1 MRPSTCPPTCLALPT
16 QPRARIIHAMER
28 QAQAILAAAAA
39 SPVQSA
45 AMVANCVAYSADGKR
60 IGDISLDAISD
71 VLERPDTFVWVGL
84 IEPDEALLE
93 KLQEEFGLHDLAIED
108 AHNAHQR
115 PKIEAYGDSLFIVAQ
130 TAQVVDAAIQFG
142 ETHIF
147 VGKRYLVTVRH
158 GASLSYAPARRSCE
172 QSPEMLVFGP
182 SYGLYAVLDFI
193 VDNFMP
199 IVRSFREDLQ
209 ELEEDIFEDTFKRET
224 IRRLYNLKKELVTL
238 RLAIG
243 PLQDILNQLTR
254 MHPGLLRDEVRP
266 YFRDVYDHAARI
278 NESTDTMREMLTAAL
293 SVNLSLVT
301 VAQGEVVK
309 RLAGWAALLAAP
321 TLLTSWYGM
330 NFHHMPE
337 LDKPWGYAAMIAFT
351 GLVCG
356 GLFWLLRRAKWL

>member
-1 MRPSTCPPTCLALPT
+1 MLATRSTTAD
-16 QPRARIIHAMER
+16 
-28 QAQAILAAAAA
+28 
-39 SPVQSA
+39 PVP
-45 AMVANCVAYSADGKR
+45 MVANCVAYHVDGTR
-60 IGDISLDAISD
+60 IGDISLDEISD
-71 VLERPDTFVWVGL
+71 VLAKPDTFVWVGL
-84 IEPDEALLE
+84 VEPDEDLLE
-93 KLQEEFGLHDLAIED
+93 KLQEEFCLHDLAIED

-130 TAQVVDAAIQFG
+130 TAQVVSGSIEFG

-172 QSPEMLVFGP
+172 QSPDMLSFGS
-182 SYGLYAVLDFI
+182 SYALYSVLDFI

-199 IVRSFREDLQ
+199 IVRSFKEDLQ

-254 MHPGLLRDEVRP
+254 MFPGLIRDEVRP
-266 YFRDVYDHAARI
+266 YLRDVYDHAARI

-330 NFHHMPE
+330 NFAHMPE
-337 LDKPWGYAAMIAFT
+337 LDKAWGYPAIIGFT
-351 GLVCG
+351 ALVCG

>member
-1 MRPSTCPPTCLALPT
+1 MNRPTELTPVAPVPT
-16 QPRARIIHAMER
+16 
-28 QAQAILAAAAA
+28 
-39 SPVQSA
+39 S
-45 AMVANCVAYSADGKR
+45 AMVVNCVAYSSDGR
-60 IGDISLDAISD
+60 RLGDITLDEISD

-84 IEPDEALLE
+84 LEPDEPLLE

-108 AHNAHQR
+108 AHKAHQR

-130 TAQVVDAAIQFG
+130 TAQVVAGAIEFG

-172 QSPEMLVFGP
+172 QDPDMLMKGP

-209 ELEEDIFEDTFKRET
+209 ELEEDIFEGTFKRET
-224 IRRLYNLKKELVTL
+224 IRRLYTLKKELVTL

-254 MHPGLLRDEVRP
+254 LYPGLIRDEVRP

-321 TLLTSWYGM
+321 TLMTSWYGM

-337 LDKPWGYAAMIAFT
+337 LDKAWGYPAMIALT
-351 GLVCG
+351 LGICG
-356 GLFWLLRRAKWL
+356 GLYALLKRAKWL

>member
-1 MRPSTCPPTCLALPT
+1 MIFPVAALPDVR
-16 QPRARIIHAMER
+16 RASMMRRMEKS
-28 QAQAILAAAAA
+28 ANAILASACTSAGEA
-39 SPVQSA
+39 A
-45 AMVANCVAYSADGKR
+45 AMVANCVAYKADGAR
-60 IGDISLDAISD
+60 IGDITLDEISD

-84 IEPDEALLE
+84 VEPDEALLE

-130 TAQVVDAAIQFG
+130 TAQVVNASIQFG

-172 QSPEMLVFGP
+172 QSPDMLVYGP

-209 ELEEDIFEDTFKRET
+209 ELEEDIFEDTFKRDT

-254 MHPGLLRDEVRP
+254 MYPGLLRDEVRP

-321 TLLTSWYGM
+321 TLMTSWYGM

-337 LDKPWGYAAMIAFT
+337 LDTGWGYYGMIAAT
-351 GLVCG
+351 LAICG

>member
-1 MRPSTCPPTCLALPT
+1 
-16 QPRARIIHAMER
+16 
-28 QAQAILAAAAA
+28 
-39 SPVQSA
+39 
-45 AMVANCVAYSADGKR
+45 MVANCVAYKSDGSR
-60 IGDISLDAISD
+60 IGDITLDEISD
-71 VLERPDTFVWVGL
+71 VLEQPDTYVWVGL
-84 IEPDEALLE
+84 VEPDEALLE

-130 TAQVVDAAIQFG
+130 TAQVVAASIQFG

-172 QSPEMLVFGP
+172 QSPDMLMYGP
-182 SYGLYAVLDFI
+182 SYALYAVLDFI

-254 MHPGLLRDEVRP
+254 MYPGLVRDEVRP
-266 YFRDVYDHAARI
+266 YFRDVYD
-278 NESTDTMREMLTAAL
+278 
-293 SVNLSLVT
+293 
-301 VAQGEVVK
+301 
-309 RLAGWAALLAAP
+309 
-321 TLLTSWYGM
+321 
-330 NFHHMPE
+330 
-337 LDKPWGYAAMIAFT
+337 
-351 GLVCG
+351 
-356 GLFWLLRRAKWL
+356 

>member
-1 MRPSTCPPTCLALPT
+1 MVAETSRIMR
-16 QPRARIIHAMER
+16 AMNSPGS
-28 QAQAILAAAAA
+28 AILAPTCTSSSAA
-39 SPVQSA
+39 A
-45 AMVANCVAYSADGKR
+45 AMVANCVAYRSDGSR
-60 IGDISLDAISD
+60 IGDITLDAISD
-71 VLERPDTFVWVGL
+71 VLEQPDTFVWVGL
-84 IEPDEALLE
+84 VEPDEVLLE

-115 PKIEAYGDSLFIVAQ
+115 PKIEAYGESLFIVAQ
-130 TAQVVDAAIQFG
+130 TAQVVGASIEFG

-147 VGKRYLVTVRH
+147 VGKRYLVTIRH

-172 QSPEMLVFGP
+172 QSPDMLTFGP
-182 SYGLYAVLDFI
+182 SYALYSVLDFI

-199 IVRSFREDLQ
+199 IVRSFKEDLQ
-209 ELEEDIFEDTFKRET
+209 ELEEDIFEDTFKRDT

-254 MHPGLLRDEVRP
+254 LYPILIRDEVRP

-321 TLLTSWYGM
+321 TLMTSWYGM
-330 NFHHMPE
+330 NFHSMPE
-337 LDKPWGYAAMIAFT
+337 IDTAWGYPIMVGSTLI
-351 GLVCG
+351 VCG

>member
-1 MRPSTCPPTCLALPT
+1 MN
-16 QPRARIIHAMER
+16 
-28 QAQAILAAAAA
+28 ILAPLVPNITVAGM
-39 SPVQSA
+39 SDSS
-45 AMVANCVAYSADGKR
+45 MVVNCVAYSTDGRK
-60 IGDISLDAISD
+60 IGDITLDEISD
-71 VLERPDTFVWVGL
+71 VLKKPDTFVWVGL
-84 IEPDEALLE
+84 LEPDEPLLE

-130 TAQVVDAAIQFG
+130 TAQVVAGAIEFG

-147 VGKRYLVTVRH
+147 VGKHYLVTVRH
-158 GASLSYAPARRSCE
+158 GASLSYAPARKSCE
-172 QSPEMLVFGP
+172 QSPDMLMSGP
-182 SYGLYAVLDFI
+182 SFALYAVLDFI
-193 VDNFMP
+193 VDNIMP
-199 IVRSFREDLQ
+199 IVRSFKEDLQ
-209 ELEEDIFEDTFKRET
+209 ELEEEIFEDTFKRET

-254 MHPGLLRDEVRP
+254 LYPALIRDEVRP

-321 TLLTSWYGM
+321 TLMTSWYGM
-330 NFHHMPE
+330 NFHSMPE
-337 LDKPWGYAAMIAFT
+337 LDKPWGYPAMIALT
-351 GLVCG
+351 VMICG
-356 GLFWLLRRAKWL
+356 GLYLVLRRAKWL